1 MRQHPSKVWLRLP
14 PRRSAIC
21 KLRLHCARWQRRFSG
36 SLCSQREQFCPAQSS
51 TRAPLK
57 EAIRLFRRKPNIAE
71 SRRRAKKELSKGSS
85 KPIRARL
92 LEKEIIQTRDARL
105 NKISASARTKNGA
118 RTSVARPPKKG
129 FHSFCVS
136 KIEMKSQRAANAA
149 ERQRSRS
156 EADTGRSFELVLA
169 TLKGRAGRSL
179 RPRRPATHDARF
191 GPRRLRPDKTKSE

>member
-1 MRQHPSKVWLRLP
+1 MRSIRLKFGFALPSTSSCYLGIARKRSLLSVRYSVP

-21 KLRLHCARWQRRFSG
+21 KLCLHCARWQRRFSG

-92 LEKEIIQTRDARL
+92 LEKEIIQTRITRL
-105 NKISASARTKNGA
+105 NKIFASARTKNW
-118 RTSVARPPKKG
+118 
-129 FHSFCVS
+129 
-136 KIEMKSQRAANAA
+136 AA
-149 ERQRSRS
+149 
-156 EADTGRSFELVLA
+156 G
-169 TLKGRAGRSL
+169 SL
-179 RPRRPATHDARF
+179 RVHKHPLNPRARQQEI
-191 GPRRLRPDKTKSE
+191 GSKSLSLYD